1 MKKHSEYGAE
11 IIQKTM
17 SDIEEE
23 EYCKI
28 AFNIAKYHHERYD
41 GTGYPTGLEREDI
54 PLEAR
59 VMALAW
65 ERGSSDMICLNP
77 AGIWSVEKKVLH
89 RKDMGMM
96 M

>member
-59 VMALAW
+59 VMALADVYDALISP
-65 ERGSSDMICLNP
+65 R
-77 AGIWSVEKKVLH
+77 VYKKEL
-89 RKDMGMM
+89 
-96 M
+96 